1 MSITRQKINPI
12 TGVGAANND
21 ARLFRALVE
30 DLRLPLLQIARSSE
44 LAQLE
49 TNPHKNFDSAKH
61 IEATADAA
69 LKLIDSYVFSTQV
82 LLGQET
88 LELEPVSPKATL
100 YDTAQYMNE
109 IAKLYNYKIEI
120 DASNRCG
127 LVMAHPKGLQAALIG
142 LAYALIGGM
151 AGDRSGR
158 IVLTAHK
165 TKRGVLAGVMTNG
178 KTISQR
184 ALNSARGFYGDV
196 RQPLAD
202 SLHTS
207 SAGIY
212 VADNLFAAMASELK
226 AKSSHGT
233 SGLVATLLPS
243 QQLALL

>member
-1 MSITRQKINPI
+1 MNARQQSNDL
-12 TGVGAANND
+12 TGVGANAN
-21 ARLFRALVE
+21 ARLFRALAE

-44 LAQLE
+44 LAQLHPASS
-49 TNPHKNFDSAKH
+49 NPKQ

-88 LELEPVSPKATL
+88 LALEPISPKATL

-120 DASNRCG
+120 EASNRCG

-142 LAYALIGGM
+142 LAYTLIGGLVS
-151 AGDRSGR
+151 DKPGR

-165 TKRGVLAGVMTNG
+165 TKQGVAAGVMTNG
-178 KTISQR
+178 KVISQR
-184 ALNSARGFYGDV
+184 ALNTARGMYGDV
-196 RQPLAD
+196 RRPMAD
-202 SLHTS
+202 SLSTS

-212 VADNLFAAMASELK
+212 VADNLFAAMASELR
-226 AKSSHGT
+226 AKSTRGT